1 MDYELDMLKERVSD
15 MVGNGDISLLFNEI
29 KKDIAFQI
37 LRTPLEDKVTREML
51 YMQAQGCG
59 LLEQKFQEYLND
71 VNRKKEN
78 E

>member
-1 MDYELDMLKERVSD
+1 MSYELDMLKERVTD
-15 MVGNGDISLLFNEI
+15 MVGNGDISLLFGEI

-51 YMQAQGCG
+51 YMQAQGCT
-59 LLEQKFQEYLND
+59 LLEHKFQEYLND

>member
-1 MDYELDMLKERVSD
+1 MDYELDMLKDRVTH

-51 YMQAQGCG
+51 YMQSQGCT

-71 VNRKKEN
+71 VNRKKES